1 MPHYPPNRAL
11 RYSAVLQQPDKA
23 PGDSVINI
31 MHQSRAAS
39 RVLVVLAALLCC
51 GLVASTWHVFGNAW
65 DEPEHLAA
73 GINLIQSD
81 QYNYD
86 NQHPPLAR
94 LAAAVGPWL
103 AGARLPDDPSGLGEE
118 AGRQVL
124 YHSGA
129 SYDTLLTLA
138 RAGMLPFLFLLVV
151 SLWGWVR
158 NARGVPEAWVALAFL
173 ASTPVLLGH
182 AGFVALDVPVS
193 ALCVLSFWLLQRW
206 VELPTLKR
214 GLLLGLGAGLAVSAK
229 LSALPFLALVAIAL
243 LLTQLLLRRAETRP
257 QAPAPWLRWLG
268 TGLVALA
275 VVAVI
280 TVGIYGP
287 RMIYLTTPDL
297 APSRALDLLGGSSGW
312 LHDLLYHW
320 AATHR
325 VPLGVQEV
333 PLNIL
338 GVEWHNEHGHTSYL
352 LGKTD
357 LLGWWYFYPVALAV
371 KTPLPL
377 LLLGLAGLAWLARAG
392 WRERRLALL
401 TAPLAF
407 ATILVFCCAYSHINI
422 GVRHVL
428 VLYPLLAVGAAA
440 ATRLLWQRAATLARP
455 AGRALQGAL
464 AAALLWQLATPVYAW
479 PDYLA
484 YFNFIA
490 GSHPEEILVDS
501 DLDWGQ
507 DLRRLSQEL
516 AHRGVPELWLAY
528 RGTADLMREGLPPFK
543 ALPPGKPV
551 TGWIAIDMLSVKE
564 VRGGYDWLA
573 AHTPVTRV
581 GASIDLYFLPSPP
594 AAAD

>member
-1 MPHYPPNRAL
+1 V
-11 RYSAVLQQPDKA
+11 RYSCVLQQADTA
-23 PGDSVINI
+23 PGDSII
-31 MHQSRAAS
+31 TTMHQSRAAS
-39 RVLVVLAALLCC
+39 RVLVVLSALLAC

-94 LAAAVGPWL
+94 LAAAIGPWL
-103 AGARLPDDPSGLGEE
+103 GGARLPENPSGLGEE

-151 SLWGWVR
+151 ALWAWVR
-158 NARGVPEAWVALAFL
+158 DARGEQEAWVALAFL

-206 VELPTLKR
+206 VESPTLGR

-229 LSALPFLALVAIAL
+229 LSALPFLALVAIVL
-243 LLTQLLLRRAETRP
+243 LLAQLLLRRAEKRP

-287 RMIYLTTPDL
+287 RMIYLTTPDF
-297 APSRALDLLGGSSGW
+297 APSRVLDLIGGSSGW
-312 LHDLLYHW
+312 LHDALYRW

-338 GVEWHNEHGHTSYL
+338 GVEFHNEHGHTSYL

-357 LLGWWYFYPVALAV
+357 LLGWWYFYLVALAV

-377 LLLGLAGLAWLARAG
+377 LLLGLGGLAWLAREG

-401 TAPLAF
+401 TAPLSF
-407 ATILVFCCAYSHINI
+407 ATILVFCCAYSNINI

-440 ATRLLWQRAATLARP
+440 ATRVLWQHAAALASAAR
-455 AGRALQGAL
+455 GALMAAL
-464 AAALLWQLATPVYAW
+464 AALLSWQVATPVYSY

-507 DLRRLSQEL
+507 DLRRLSKEL
-516 AHRGVPELWLAY
+516 ARRQVPKLWLAY
-528 RGTADLMREGLPPFK
+528 RGTADLTREGLPPFQP
-543 ALPPGKPV
+543 LPPDRPV
-551 TGWIAIDMLSVKE
+551 TGWIAIDMLSLKE
-564 VRGGYDWLA
+564 GRESLGWLTS
-573 AHTPVTRV
+573 HTPVTRV
-581 GASIDLYFLPSPP
+581 GASIDLYFLPSP